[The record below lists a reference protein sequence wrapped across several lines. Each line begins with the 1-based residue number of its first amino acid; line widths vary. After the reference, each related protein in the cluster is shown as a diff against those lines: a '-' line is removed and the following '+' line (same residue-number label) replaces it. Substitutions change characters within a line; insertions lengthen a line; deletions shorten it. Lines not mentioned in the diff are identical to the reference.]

1 MDLFDRPLEHHPLVL
16 FAAVLVVQGI
26 GAYLGHVL
34 GKRANVFAGSER
46 DLNTILGATMTLLA
60 LIIGFTFAMALN
72 RYDQRKDLEVAE
84 ATAISAEIARVD
96 LLPTLASSQA
106 RELLSRY
113 LQQRILFYQVDDPAQ
128 LKQIRADTE
137 QLGAEL
143 WSAITGVVSSAR
155 DPVTALAVSGM
166 NNVLDSETQA
176 DAAWKF
182 HIPVAV
188 WVLMFL
194 IAFAGNLL
202 LGISEKRK
210 NAAIVLILPVVI
222 SIPFYLIADIDSP
235 RGGPIRV
242 VPVNLTHVQS
252 TNA

>member
-1 MDLFDRPLEHHPLVL
+1 MELFDRPLEHHPLALLV
-16 FAAVLVVQGI
+16 AALVVQALG
-26 GAYLGHVL
+26 GYLGHVV
-34 GKRANVFAGSER
+34 GKRGNAVGSEH
-46 DLNTILGATMTLLA
+46 DLNAILGATVTLLA
-60 LIIGFTFAMALN
+60 LLIGFTFAMALN

-84 ATAISAEIARVD
+84 ATAIRAELTRAD
-96 LLPTLASSQA
+96 LLPTGASSQV